1 MKLLRCYIENYGTLS
16 RFRFEF
22 NDRLTVIN
30 EENGFGKSTLCSF
43 IMAMFYGLPQTTKR
57 KVEENE
63 RKLRAP
69 WQGGNFG
76 GTLEVEI
83 NGKEYRIERF
93 FGTKAND
100 DTFRL
105 FDLSNGAES
114 SDYSENIGVEVFGID
129 AEGFKRSVFFPQLE
143 SETSV
148 NTSITAKLMNLVEN
162 SDDMTNYD
170 KAMSVLK
177 KRKNDYST
185 GRGKGFVPELKEK
198 CTEAERRLN
207 DARVAAENITE
218 LSKRLKESESAVSER
233 EAELRKVREDLSL
246 ASDSAAAM
254 ATKKRKD
261 ELKAEIKSLET
272 ELKKTALIYPNG
284 LPDESELADAF
295 KNAEELK
302 SVVNEYRILKNNT
315 AETKELNRLKSIF
328 DGKDIN
334 GELIEKARGKSV
346 ELAELKVK
354 CDAKSEYLKTL
365 YDEETVGK
373 KAPVRLLCILAAVL
387 GAVGCAMLFVKAAAA
402 VILLVLGVLCAFAA
416 AFLYLKNMIDT
427 NMPKADTQ
435 AVKQEYEALEREVG
449 SIEKELQAFFAEL
462 DLEGSFSDKAYRL
475 KAMWNEYLKLQKS
488 VSENEAAC
496 LKVFERLQ
504 EIKQKLDALLGRC
517 KVAVDGGD
525 YYQLLL
531 KMRDAVRFEQ
541 QLMQS
546 LELAQKRLDE
556 LPEVDEKVT
565 EISLD
570 REVLVDKEKALGQEV
585 DRLRKITLEF
595 RNRIAVLLP
604 MADAVTELEN
614 ELATFKEQLNDRE
627 DELFVIEK
635 TMEFLETAK
644 SGLASKYRDPMSEGF
659 KKYVNVMLGEDV
671 GDFLL
676 DPELNINVERY
687 GKVFEKDYFSTGYK
701 DLLDIAA
708 RFSLC
713 DALYEDIKP
722 PIVLDDPFVNLDNR
736 KLDNALGLMRKLAE
750 DRQIIYFTCHT
761 SRVPQ

>member
-315 AETKELNRLKSIF
+315 AETEELNRLKSIF

-354 CDAKSEYLKTL
+354 CDTKSEYLKTL
-365 YDEETVGK
+365 SEEETVGQK
-373 KAPVRLLCILAAVL
+373 PPVKLLCILSAVL
-387 GAVGCAMLFVKAAAA
+387 GAVGCAMLFVNITVA
-402 VILLVLGVLCAFAA
+402 VIVIVLGVFSSFAA
-416 AFLYLKNMIDT
+416 AFLYLKNMIDRNT
-427 NMPKADTQ
+427 PKTDT
-435 AVKQEYEALEREVG
+435 VTIKQEYEVLKREVD
-449 SIEKELQAFFAEL
+449 STASELQAFFAEF

-488 VSENEAAC
+488 VAEKEAMCSE
-496 LKVFERLQ
+496 VFGRLQ
-504 EIKQKLDALLGRC
+504 RTKQELDTVLGRFGI
-517 KVAVDGGD
+517 VAEGGD
-525 YYQLLL
+525 YYSLLL
-531 KMRDAVRFEQ
+531 KMRDAGRAEQ
-541 QLMQS
+541 QLTQS
-546 LELAQKRLDE
+546 SEAARKRLGE
-556 LPEVDEKVT
+556 LPDVDEKVT
-565 EISLD
+565 ETSFD
-570 REVLVDKEKALGQEV
+570 REALADKEKALGQEV
-585 DRLRKITLEF
+585 DRLRKTALEF
-595 RNRIAVLLP
+595 KNRIAVLLP
-604 MADAVTELEN
+604 MADAVPELEN
-614 ELATFKEQLNDRE
+614 ELATFKEQLADRE
-627 DELFVIEK
+627 SELFTIEK
-635 TMEFLETAK
+635 TMEFLEIAK
-644 SGLASKYRDPMSEGF
+644 SGLSSKYRDPMSEGF
-659 KKYVNVMLGEDV
+659 KKYADIMLGEDV
-671 GDFLL
+671 GGFLL
-676 DPELNINVERY
+676 DPEFNVNIERH
-687 GKVFEKDYFSTGYK
+687 GKAFEKDYFSTGYK
-701 DLLDIAA
+701 DLLDIAT
-708 RFSLC
+708 RFALC
-713 DALYEDIKP
+713 DALYDDVKP
-722 PIVLDDPFVNLDNR
+722 PVVLDDPFVNLDER
-736 KLDNALGLMRKLAE
+736 KLENALGLLQKLAE
-750 DRQIIYFTCHT
+750 DRQIIYLTCHI